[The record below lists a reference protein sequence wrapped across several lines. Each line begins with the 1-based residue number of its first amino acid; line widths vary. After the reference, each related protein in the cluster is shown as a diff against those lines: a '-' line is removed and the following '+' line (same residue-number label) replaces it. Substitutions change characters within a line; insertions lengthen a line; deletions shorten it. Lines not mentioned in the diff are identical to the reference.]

1 VTPPHSPKAKPSEPQ
16 NEGDRSASSGDREPP
31 SPQPATARS
40 DDSTSPIIT
49 AKRGRKTSSI
59 KSALDVPKLKQV
71 IDQLRRAR
79 TGSSAERIVVKDDN
93 FEYDESEIDF
103 LDWLDSEIKK
113 IDDFYQEKE
122 REAVKR
128 YHVLSQQLEALRQLR
143 DSQGIPSSTK
153 NSEAPSRRDTSVSGA
168 VGSTLDGV
176 SSSSWGKPIKRIR
189 ASFDAVYSAM
199 PAADH
204 ERRAKDHP
212 ELMAHP
218 ISTTTGYVDYR
229 VARRRLKEAV
239 LEYYR
244 SMELLKQYRLL
255 NRTGLAKILKKFDK
269 TSGRRIAHEYDQ
281 KLKQVYFDQSDIL
294 ETTMSQ
300 TEV

>member
-1 VTPPHSPKAKPSEPQ
+1 M
-16 NEGDRSASSGDREPP
+16 
-31 SPQPATARS
+31 
-40 DDSTSPIIT
+40 
-49 AKRGRKTSSI
+49 
-59 KSALDVPKLKQV
+59 
-71 IDQLRRAR
+71 
-79 TGSSAERIVVKDDN
+79 VVKDDN

-153 NSEAPSRRDTSVSGA
+153 NSEGPSRAETSVSGA
-168 VGSTLDGV
+168 VGSRLDRALPI
-176 SSSSWGKPIKRIR
+176 SWRKPIKRIR
-189 ASFDAVYSAM
+189 ASFDVVHSAM

-204 ERRAKDHP
+204 ERRAKEHP

-218 ISTTTGYVDYR
+218 ISTMTGYVDYR

-255 NRTGLAKILKKFDK
+255 NRTGIAKILKKFDK
-269 TSGRRIAHEYDQ
+269 TSGRKITPEYNQ
-281 KLKQVYFDQSDIL
+281 KLKEIYFDQSDVL
-294 ETTMSQ
+294 ETIMSQ
-300 TEV
+300 TEVVLPPGFGTHALLGSIREVLRTE